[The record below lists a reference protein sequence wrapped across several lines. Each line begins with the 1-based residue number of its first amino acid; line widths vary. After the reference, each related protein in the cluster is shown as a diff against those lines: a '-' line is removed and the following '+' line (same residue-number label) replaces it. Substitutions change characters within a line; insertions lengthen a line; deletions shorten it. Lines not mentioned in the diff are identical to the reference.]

1 MNMNNPVEILYAWQ
15 GFLLAAV
22 IVGLTQ
28 SFKAGIGAVLTY
40 RNKGSG
46 KTGAELRAEITMV
59 DSVLLPL
66 FPLVLGAFIGA
77 VVPLRPDVLTA
88 YTAGH
93 PQGAWTVYAIWGAA
107 VGQFADYIYQRGKRL
122 MTSSL
127 PSSGRGSKEPP
138 VPAVAAGPVTVV
150 PPPSVDSAMDTLVA
164 ATTAE
169 PAAPPAAESAAVEPK
184 SS

>member
-1 MNMNNPVEILYAWQ
+1 MNNPVEILYAWQ

-28 SFKAGIGAVLTY
+28 SYKAGIGAVLTY

-46 KTGAELRAEITMV
+46 KTGTELRAEIAML

-66 FPLVLGAFIGA
+66 FPLMMGAFIGA

-93 PQGAWTVYAIWGAA
+93 PSGAWTVYAIWGAA

-122 MTSSL
+122 FASSL
-127 PSSGRGSKEPP
+127 PSGRASSNPP
-138 VPAVAAGPVTVV
+138 APAPVAAHVAVEAV
-150 PPPSVDSAMDTLVA
+150 QPSVDTAMDALLAADSAVESVVA
-164 ATTAE
+164 
-169 PAAPPAAESAAVEPK
+169 PAVAVEPK
-184 SS
+184 SP